1 MGGALI
7 ASFVLAAAG
16 AVANSEAQK
25 SAAGERKRRQK
36 RLFENQDRFSKQ
48 TQKELT
54 DNLHKFNAQSEKDR
68 TDKASETALN
78 AINRVTKSTKPI
90 KSGTSSLG
98 VAGKTSNAKITKDA
112 SLIESEAKRNQLKN
126 TALSNFLGIAGGQ
139 VKTGREFS
147 NLGSSLNK
155 FRTEARGQLGV
166 DQASVLHSP
175 KADTTLGD
183 ILSAAGTAV
192 GIASGVSSITEAS
205 KEAAKQAAI
214 EAQKQAALEA
224 AKAGAKEVGTKAA
237 SSLAT
242 EAAKRAVEAGT
253 TNALGQGSGTAL
265 QHFALD
271 RGAETVGAGAF
282 NNFFPEFFKVPLT
295 QTGKEVARAPIFDSL
310 GNAIAPA
317 KNDIFKNFLTGL

>member
-1 MGGALI
+1 MSGALI
-7 ASFVLAAAG
+7 ASFALAVAG

-25 SAAGERKRRQK
+25 SAAGERRRRQK

-78 AINRVTKSTKPI
+78 AINRVTKSTKSI

-155 FRTEARGQLGV
+155 FRTDARGQLGV
-166 DQASVLHSP
+166 DQANVLHSP

-192 GIASGVSSITEAS
+192 GLASGISSITEAS

-224 AKAGAKEVGTKAA
+224 AKAGAKTA
-237 SSLAT
+237 AT
-242 EAAKRAVEAGT
+242 EGVKLGAVT
-253 TNALGQGSGTAL
+253 TNALGQASGAAVPGL
-265 QHFALD
+265 AAE
-271 RGAETVGAGAF
+271 GAI
-282 NNFFPEFFKVPLT
+282 NFIPEFFKAPAT
-295 QTGKEVARAPIFDSL
+295 QFGVKAVEAAPIFDTL
-310 GNAIAPA
+310 GNLIP
-317 KNDIFKNFLTGL
+317 KSSKTIFKNFLTGL